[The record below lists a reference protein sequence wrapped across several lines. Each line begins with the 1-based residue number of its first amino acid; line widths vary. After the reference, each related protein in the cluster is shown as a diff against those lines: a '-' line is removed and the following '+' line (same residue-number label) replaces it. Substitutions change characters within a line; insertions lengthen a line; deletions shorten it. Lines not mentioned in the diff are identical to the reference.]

1 MSHNSIKAQ
10 AENKLKIADHLLSTT
25 YALVK
30 DPKLLVS
37 VIDALY
43 TAMDLSI
50 NTILEFEMSEI
61 AKKALNNQAISGH
74 DQKHAF
80 DKNFKTLDYKTHEKL
95 ELFRRKIVTKY
106 ALDQDMV
113 DFYAELKS
121 TLDTHRKSDVEFTKK
136 EKFVISDEEYNLKTL
151 TYDDVKK
158 KYKLARSYVDQIFKI
173 IEKYE

>member
-25 YALVK
+25 YTLVK

-50 NTILEFEMSEI
+50 NAILEFEMPEI
-61 AKKALNNQAISGH
+61 AKKILNSQTISGH
-74 DQKHAF
+74 DQKRTF
-80 DKNFKTLDYKTHEKL
+80 DKNFKTPEFKESEKL

-106 ALDQDMV
+106 ALEPEMV
-113 DFYAELKS
+113 DFYSELKT
-121 TLDTHRKSDVEFTKK
+121 TLETHRKSDVEFTKK
-136 EKFVISDEEYNLKTL
+136 EKFVISDKEYNLKTL
-151 TYDDVKK
+151 TYEDVKK
-158 KYKLARSYVDQIFKI
+158 KYASAKSYVNHIFKI

>member
-1 MSHNSIKAQ
+1 MSHNTIKAQ

-43 TAMDLSI
+43 NAMDMSI
-50 NTILEFEMSEI
+50 NAILEFEMPEI
-61 AKKALNNQAISGH
+61 AEKQLKSQAISGH

-80 DKNFKTLDYKTHEKL
+80 DKNFKTIEYKDNEKL
-95 ELFRRKIVTKY
+95 EFFRRKIVTKY
-106 ALDQDMV
+106 ALAPEMV

-121 TLDTHRKSDVEFTKK
+121 TLETHRKSDVEFTKK
-136 EKFVISDEEYNLKTL
+136 EKFVISDKEYNLKTL

-158 KYKLARSYVDQIFKI
+158 KYALAKSYVSQIFKI
-173 IEKYE
+173 VEKYE